1 MQQTGST
8 RQLFA
13 RIGTD
18 GFAVLLWLALVA
30 FSLAGLQDAVLQFR
44 YPDPDDAM
52 RLAQVRD
59 LIAGQSWFDVTQ
71 YRVNPSEGGGLMHW
85 SRFVDASIAGLILLL
100 QPLLGDVAGERWALA
115 FQPLLLILPLF
126 MLLGR
131 ILTLLGGRQ
140 MVVVGLLIAFTGVTF
155 LQFFA
160 PMRIDHHGWQLL
172 LSVAMLWI
180 ALRPA
185 TFVNGLTAAAIATL
199 HVEISLEGLPYLAIF
214 GGLFAY
220 DWLRDPA
227 TSRRFAGFTFGLMGL
242 PVIWLLAM
250 RGTLSTLTVY
260 CDSFSLPYAA
270 AAAAASAVSCAW
282 TQAPVLLSRSIL
294 HRVVGLAVAAILGG
308 VVFVLMGKPC
318 LSGPFGTLDPL
329 VQHYWYDLV
338 YEGRPIWAQQLPYAM
353 LYLAPTLV
361 GLAALAWAWR
371 QSRRDIFA
379 ENWTRAAAIILA
391 SALMSLFVTRMG
403 ATTHAFLIPAFAA
416 MAIGLWH
423 WGRQRR
429 SLAGRVASILLIFA
443 AIPGVDA
450 ALGAKLAFAIAGASA
465 SEGQDVGKCPTLAA
479 LGALNRMPPTHVF
492 APIDI
497 GPALLVRTRHSVVA
511 TGHHRNA
518 HAMHRIIAAFT
529 AAPAAAEPIVR
540 SERARYLV
548 ACLGLPEMQRFAK
561 EAPGGLAAQLVQGKP
576 VGWLILDRRLSSGA
590 FSVYRILPP
599 RERPRPLNSA
609 VENDF
614 LPSR

>member
-1 MQQTGST
+1 MRAMQRIGMA
-8 RQLFA
+8 RQLLA
-13 RIGTD
+13 DIGTD
-18 GFAVLLWLALVA
+18 GFAALLWLVLVA
-30 FSLAGLQDAVLQFR
+30 FSLLGLQDAVLQFR

-59 LIAGQSWFDVTQ
+59 LIGGQSWFDVTQ

-85 SRFVDASIAGLILLL
+85 SRFVDASIAGPILLL
-100 QPLLGDVAGERWALA
+100 QPLMGEVAGERWALA
-115 FQPLLLILPLF
+115 LQPLLLILPLF

-172 LSVAMLWI
+172 LSVALLWI

-185 TFVNGLTAAAIATL
+185 TFANGLAAAVIVTL

-220 DWLRDPA
+220 DWLRDSA
-227 TSRRFAGFTFGLMGL
+227 AGRRFAGFTLGLAVL
-242 PVIWLLAM
+242 PIAWLLAM
-250 RGTLSTLTVY
+250 RGTISTLTVF

-270 AAAAASAVSCAW
+270 AVAVAATISCIWVHASAV
-282 TQAPVLLSRSIL
+282 LSRSVL
-294 HRVVGLAVAAILGG
+294 HRVTGLVVAAIGG
-308 VVFVLMGKPC
+308 GTAFVLIGKPC
-318 LSGPFGTLDPL
+318 LSGPFSMLDPL

-338 YEGRPIWAQQLPYAM
+338 YEGRPIWTQKLPYAM

-371 QSRRDIFA
+371 KSRGDITE
-379 ENWTRAAAIILA
+379 ENWTRVAVIILP

-416 MAIGLWH
+416 MAIGLWR
-423 WGRQRR
+423 WSRQRR
-429 SLAGRVASILLIFA
+429 SLAARVASILLIFA
-443 AIPGVDA
+443 ALPGVDA
-450 ALGAKLAFAIAGASA
+450 AVGAKLAFAIAGAPA
-465 SEGQDVGKCPTLAA
+465 SEGQDMGKCPTVAALAA
-479 LGALNRMPPTHVF
+479 LNQMPPTHLF

-518 HAMHRIIAAFT
+518 LAMRRVIAAFT
-529 AAPAAAEPIVR
+529 AEPAAAEPIVR
-540 SERARYLV
+540 SARVQYLI

-561 EAPGGLAAQLVQGKP
+561 EAPRGLAAQLVQGKR
-576 VGWLILDRRLSSGA
+576 VDWLTLDQRLSSGA
-590 FSVYRILPP
+590 LSVYQILPP
-599 RERPRPLNSA
+599 RSRP
-609 VENDF
+609 
-614 LPSR
+614 